1 MIEKNIETV
10 ESAIDSLGVKASEI
24 RGDEKGQWQIFRGPI
39 SLFIDVWAP
48 EHNTD
53 WNYTVE
59 QINNTTFQVIAPI
72 TKLPETD
79 KLFSFYEELLHMN
92 FHLYKASLII
102 NMKDS
107 VLAVK
112 FKQLADGLTEKDVID
127 ALECVGYY
135 AEMLTEYFVKKY
147 GVKKISE

>member
-1 MIEKNIETV
+1 MIEKYIETI
-10 ESAIDSLGVKASEI
+10 ESAIESLGVKASEI
-24 RGDEKGQWQIFRGPI
+24 RGEENGQWQIFRGPI
-39 SLFIDVWAP
+39 CLFIDVWTP
-48 EHNTD
+48 VHNTD

-59 QINNTTFQVIAPI
+59 QSNNTTFQVIAPI
-72 TKLPETD
+72 TKLPENE

-92 FHLYKASLII
+92 MHIYKASLII
-102 NMKDS
+102 NINDR

-112 FKQLADGLTEKDVID
+112 FKQLVDGLTEKEVID

-147 GVKKISE
+147 NVKKISE